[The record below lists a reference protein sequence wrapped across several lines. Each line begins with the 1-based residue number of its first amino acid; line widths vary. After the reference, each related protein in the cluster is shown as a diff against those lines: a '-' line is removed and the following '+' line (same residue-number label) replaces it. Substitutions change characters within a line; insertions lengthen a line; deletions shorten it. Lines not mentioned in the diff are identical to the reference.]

1 MSSTTRNRR
10 LAIHTLVTLGL
21 GLSLASS
28 IVATTIVPSTA
39 SAAGG
44 DQSDE
49 FREFVEAALKY
60 AAYIKDQSQDSYPTT
75 GPFQITHG
83 GIWEIHENTGE
94 WPIDA
99 NGDPLYPAGSV
110 ATQLH
115 EILSYAKMIEAA
127 SKLALEMSGT
137 THSITGS
144 GTAADKAGRKAAI
157 NHIRQSAISAANA
170 AHTMT
175 LTILNS
181 IAKVATSIPIWIDP
195 TLMFPH
201 YLDNVPENS
210 YGAIMAADGMGYGTA
225 LILELAP
232 GGGGYGYDY
241 STEDGYGYDG
251 GGGGD
256 YYSEESYDSGATA
269 SGTPSTTPET
279 STADDAG
286 SCPTTDGEYSF
297 DSIEQA
303 CSCPAVDYWYET
315 ETGEDGETTT
325 TDSGMCSDIPSDA
338 QSCVPNW
345 RDWYN
350 ILETESGSRVAV
362 PDMIYAI
369 PSDSVRSEFFA
380 ALPVILSSMV
390 DGDTLNLHYS
400 ESWLIGDSG
409 LALSAPISSSM
420 MLQTNAIDVADQELG
435 IDAVLVSYTCS
446 ASPRAL
452 GGTMAPALLDGDM
465 SLIDAGGVITDG
477 SAVQA
482 AIIDTVQ

>member
-1 MSSTTRNRR
+1 MSFTTRHGRF
-10 LAIHTLVTLGL
+10 AIHTLATLGL

-39 SAAGG
+39 SAANTPIVPEDGLITFDNAEQAYAHFKNAVLSYHNYLKRLSASEYVG
-44 DQSDE
+44 PEWMLGTARYNNENAQHLVDM
-49 FREFVEAALKY
+49 VEARGWAEI
-60 AAYIKDQSQDSYPTT
+60 IKRVSELAM
-75 GPFQITHG
+75 F
-83 GIWEIHENTGE
+83 NTGSAWE
-94 WPIDA
+94 GLEPERMEKSGRSKVVQIAREAGTKSA
-99 NGDPLYPAGSV
+99 NL
-110 ATQLH
+110 
-115 EILSYAKMIEAA
+115 I
-127 SKLALEMSGT
+127 
-137 THSITGS
+137 HSIS
-144 GTAADKAGRKAAI
+144 VSIFNSLSKFAGV
-157 NHIRQSAISAANA
+157 
-170 AHTMT
+170 
-175 LTILNS
+175 L
-181 IAKVATSIPIWIDP
+181 WIDP
-195 TLMFPH
+195 TVLAPD
-201 YLDNVPENS
+201 YYSQVPQNE
-210 YGAIMAADGMGYGTA
+210 YGAIASGDGYGYGNA
-225 LILELAP
+225 LIIELTP

-269 SGTPSTTPET
+269 SGTPSTTPEP

-297 DSIEQA
+297 DSIEEA

-350 ILETESGSRVAV
+350 VLETESGSRVAV

-452 GGTMAPALLDGDM
+452 GGTMAPGLLDGDM
-465 SLIDAGGVITDG
+465 SLIDADGVITDG

-482 AIIDTVQ
+482 AIIDVMQ